1 MRSTRIDERVCRIPS
16 RRDAGCVIER
26 LTVLFRVAV
35 LAETTVAQD
44 TESFGNFVRD
54 AHDALRVV
62 SGHSL
67 HSCALLQTCGVA
79 SGSFGDSRIWTHA
92 ARARLASVIIP
103 FLAIALFESHALRAR
118 MRHAAEGEK
127 HAIVSRLQASAREEF
142 SLRAALRIIS

>member
-1 MRSTRIDERVCRIPS
+1 
-16 RRDAGCVIER
+16 
-26 LTVLFRVAV
+26 VLFRVAV
-35 LAETTVAQD
+35 LAEIAAAQN

-54 AHDALRVV
+54 ALDALRVV
-62 SGHSL
+62 SGKSL
-67 HSCALLQTCGVA
+67 DSCAILQTCGVA
-79 SGSFGDSRIWTHA
+79 SGAFRDSATWTHA